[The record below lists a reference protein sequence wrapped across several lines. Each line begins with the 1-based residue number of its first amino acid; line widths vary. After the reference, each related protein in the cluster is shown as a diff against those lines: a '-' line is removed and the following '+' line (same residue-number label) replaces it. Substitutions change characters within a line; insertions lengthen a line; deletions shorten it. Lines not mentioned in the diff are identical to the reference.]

1 MLYYRF
7 RNYEEFKEIFAVE
20 KRSNGAE
27 VRKNKILL
35 SHLKNAALLKY
46 CRERNDFTLLDIKDM
61 AQLQQSVTDA
71 VCSSGKRDDSLPHK
85 VVAESSHVQPIA
97 SAK

>member
-35 SHLKNAALLKY
+35 SHLKNAALL
-46 CRERNDFTLLDIKDM
+46 N
-61 AQLQQSVTDA
+61 
-71 VCSSGKRDDSLPHK
+71 CSSLSPMPYA
-85 VVAESSHVQPIA
+85 VPA
-97 SAK
+97 SEMIRFPTRWS